1 MKNMTEKFAMVMAL
15 AVMVSLF
22 VLGIRTVYEVAER
35 YEMSVVAVEV
45 SDGRD
50 ENR

>member
-1 MKNMTEKFAMVMAL
+1 MVMAL

-35 YEMSVVAVEV
+35 YEMSVVAVE
-45 SDGRD
+45 D
-50 ENR
+50 EK

>member
-1 MKNMTEKFAMVMAL
+1 MKNMSEKLAMAMAL

-35 YEMSVVAVEV
+35 YEISVVAVEV
-45 SDGRD
+45 K
-50 ENR
+50 E